1 MVIYGHKVSELIL
14 PKLKKK
20 WKQKK
25 VFCVVAFDPIR
36 IQTCLTPQNGHQYP
50 SFVKDIHA
58 IAKKMTRN
66 ERKLAKCKG
75 CDI

>member
-1 MVIYGHKVSELIL
+1 MSHKFSEFFL

-25 VFCVVAFDPIR
+25 VFYVVAFDPIR
-36 IQTCLTPQNGHQYP
+36 IQTCLTPQNDHQYL

-58 IAKKMTRN
+58 IAKEMTRN
-66 ERKLAKCKG
+66 DRKIAKCKG
-75 CDI
+75 FDI